1 MTSKQIDDA
10 MRQQLPVKYEG
21 KKYDRILEYISRY
34 DEQCRRTLSVGLLQG
49 NSIFRVPAEKVE
61 AWSEE
66 V

>member
-21 KKYDRILEYISRY
+21 KRYDRILECISRY
-34 DEQCRRTLSVGLLQG
+34 DDQCRRTLSVGLLQG

-61 AWSEE
+61 AWSE
-66 V
+66 

>member
-21 KKYDRILEYISRY
+21 KRYDRILEYISRY
-34 DEQCRRTLSVGLLQG
+34 DDQCRRTLSVGLLQG

-61 AWSEE
+61 AWSE
-66 V
+66 